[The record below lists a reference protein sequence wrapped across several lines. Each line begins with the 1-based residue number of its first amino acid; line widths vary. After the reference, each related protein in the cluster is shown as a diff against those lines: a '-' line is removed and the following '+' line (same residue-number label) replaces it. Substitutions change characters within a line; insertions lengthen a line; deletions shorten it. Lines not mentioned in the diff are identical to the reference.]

1 MPQQSIYYAVGRISV
16 IEKNALDSAK
26 IERLLQAKDA
36 NEARQILNEYG
47 WPSVGDDEENAQAR
61 LRSGV
66 DLVKELTTD
75 SGLTDAFLARY
86 DIANLKIL
94 LKARSLGEEAT
105 GLSSCGTL
113 PTELLQAKVQDYRYN
128 GLPAVLKEALDEVEK
143 GLAKE
148 VNPMLIDARLDQAH
162 YAWAQSLLPKG
173 CKVSKEYFATRI
185 DTLNCSMALRC
196 YHANESDRMLKSL
209 LISGGSIRVEKW
221 LKAYQKPQYLPI
233 LLNPYGGKVY
243 RSALAA
249 FLDHGKLAAFEKDS
263 ADYLLDLFLP
273 YKRSINRNERLIGHL
288 LKRDREVAAVRLIL
302 AGKENGFPYENIKER
317 LRELYV

>member
-47 WPSVGDDEENAQAR
+47 WPSVGNDEENAQAR

-113 PTELLQAKVQDYRYN
+113 PTELLQAKVQDHRYD

-143 GLAKE
+143 GLAKD
-148 VNPMLIDARLDQAH
+148 PD
-162 YAWAQSLLPKG
+162 
-173 CKVSKEYFATRI
+173 
-185 DTLNCSMALRC
+185 
-196 YHANESDRMLKSL
+196 
-209 LISGGSIRVEKW
+209 
-221 LKAYQKPQYLPI
+221 
-233 LLNPYGGKVY
+233 
-243 RSALAA
+243 
-249 FLDHGKLAAFEKDS
+249 
-263 ADYLLDLFLP
+263 
-273 YKRSINRNERLIGHL
+273 KRSIFAERTRSTAWAL
-288 LKRDREVAAVRLIL
+288 LSMLSR
-302 AGKENGFPYENIKER
+302 
-317 LRELYV
+317 